1 MERSLNKPVELLF
14 DVTQFGPSNEIP
26 NQWLNQL
33 LQLLPPDVH
42 ENIATVYI
50 YNANSHLR
58 KYTKKLP
65 RPLTHKFGKRI
76 VFAVTLAELHE
87 HIAPSEVRLPKSTS
101 KCKTDTARQNAVPN
115 QNHQPI
121 LPYPQ
126 SPLKRIP
133 VLSSSLSANYLITEL
148 S

>member
-115 QNHQPI
+115 RNH
-121 LPYPQ
+121 
-126 SPLKRIP
+126 
-133 VLSSSLSANYLITEL
+133 
-148 S
+148 